1 MTPVRRPKG
10 RPAFTLIELLVV
22 IAIIAVLV
30 GLLLPAVQKVRAAAA
45 RATCLNNM
53 KQLGVALHNYEQ
65 AKKGFPPVRTG
76 TPPHAWSVA
85 LLPYVE
91 QEAVYDLYDK
101 DRAWNH
107 AANQPA
113 VTSVLKVLVCPSTP
127 RDDPFDQISAGRKAA
142 AGDYAPMSSVAAT
155 LLTHLGLPAGT
166 AATRDGFFDATERRK
181 VSAVTDGT
189 SNTLALVED
198 AGRPG
203 HWVTGRVRG
212 PADSTP
218 GGGNANVVGG
228 RVTGAAWADP
238 ANDLPIHGFTPDG
251 LKAPGPCA
259 MNCTNNNE
267 AYGFHVGGT
276 NVLFGD
282 GSVRF
287 VRDSIDIRS
296 FIKIVTS
303 AGGEQTDPIE

>member
-1 MTPVRRPKG
+1 MRPVRRPKD

-22 IAIIAVLV
+22 IAIIAILI
-30 GLLLPAVQKVRAAAA
+30 GLLLPAVQKVRASAA
-45 RATCLNNM
+45 RATCLNNL
-53 KQLGVALHNYEQ
+53 KQFGAALHNYEQ
-65 AKKGFPPVRTG
+65 AKKGFPPVRSG
-76 TPPHAWSVA
+76 DPPHAWSVA

-91 QEAVYDLYDK
+91 QEAVYDLYD
-101 DRAWNH
+101 RQRPWNH

-113 VTSVLKVLVCPSTP
+113 VTTVLKVLLCPSTP
-127 RDDPFDQISAGRKAA
+127 RQDPFDTIGSARKAA
-142 AGDYAPMSSVAAT
+142 AGDYAPMSSVAGT
-155 LLTHLGLPAGT
+155 LLTHLGLPTGT
-166 AATRDGFFDATERRK
+166 AARRDGFFDATERRK
-181 VSAVTDGT
+181 PSQITDGL

-198 AGRPG
+198 AGRPA
-203 HWVTGRVRG
+203 HWITGRVPG

-218 GGGNANVVGG
+218 GGGNANVVNG

-238 ANDLPIHGFTPDG
+238 ANDLPIHGFTRDG
-251 LKAPGPCA
+251 LHAPGPCA

-267 AYGFHVGGT
+267 AYGFHIGGT

-287 VRDSIDIRS
+287 VRESIDIRT

-303 AGGEQTDPIE
+303 AGGEQNDPID